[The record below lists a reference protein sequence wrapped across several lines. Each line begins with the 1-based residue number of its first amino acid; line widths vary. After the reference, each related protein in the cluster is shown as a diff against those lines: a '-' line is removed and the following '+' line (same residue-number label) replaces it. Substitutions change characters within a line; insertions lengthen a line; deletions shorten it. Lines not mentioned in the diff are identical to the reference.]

1 MFEKALNLFRVEDL
15 RKKII
20 TTLILLAVYRVGFQI
35 PIPGISQARI
45 FEVLRTMEEQGGP
58 GGGLGGIL
66 GTFSALSAGGFMS
79 FGIFSLGI
87 MPYISSSIIFSIL
100 GKVVP
105 SIEKIA
111 KEGSQGQK
119 RLNQWMRWGTVPICI
134 IQSIFILQG
143 IVLNPDMTGGTPL
156 VDRAAYAGF
165 PGWWIGFYIP
175 AVIAL

>member
-79 FGIFSLGI
+79 TLVRSAVPYSRRMTWPPSNPAAPVTAIFS
-87 MPYISSSIIFSIL
+87 
-100 GKVVP
+100 
-105 SIEKIA
+105 
-111 KEGSQGQK
+111 
-119 RLNQWMRWGTVPICI
+119 
-134 IQSIFILQG
+134 
-143 IVLNPDMTGGTPL
+143 
-156 VDRAAYAGF
+156 
-165 PGWWIGFYIP
+165 
-175 AVIAL
+175 